1 MSLAELCHD
10 VRDWGRINVTI
21 DQRALQD
28 AGLSPSLK
36 LRREAWTPPIPL
48 DSALDLLLDAV
59 GLCYTVH
66 DDVLRI
72 TTPKQA
78 QGDLWTRQYFLS
90 NLATNQELVDVITN
104 TIDAASWDARSP
116 LLPPSLPNPPPE
128 DVKYEPASCRFNS
141 VAGQGWLVI
150 RQTYSVHRQVAAF
163 LSELQLV
170 AARHGA
176 KGRLPPLPVALGHD
190 GYWRDT
196 PQTEA
201 IRNALEKPVS
211 LDIVDVPVR
220 DLAEHLRLKPPI
232 NMVLDRRP
240 LKAAGISE
248 DTRLTVRLR
257 DVPLGQL
264 LTAVLKDVNLAYTV
278 TDDMV
283 LITTPDEAAHATTT
297 ALYPVGDLV
306 AGGQKTRDLVEAI
319 RMTVIEEP
327 GWGPNVTQV
336 LGLSG
341 AVDAMA
347 ICKTAEG
354 HRQIAHLLGHLR
366 QQQR

>member
-1 MSLAELCHD
+1 VA
-10 VRDWGRINVTI
+10 I

-28 AGLSPSLK
+28 ARLSPSLK

-48 DSALDLLLDAV
+48 DSALDLVLDAV

-78 QGDLWTRQYFLS
+78 QGDLRTRQYFLS
-90 NLATNQELVDVITN
+90 KLAANQELVDVITN
-104 TIDAASWDARSP
+104 TIDSASRRARSA
-116 LLPPSLPNPPPE
+116 LSLPPIPPTSPNPQPPVAGE
-128 DVKYEPASCRFNS
+128 YEPGSCRFNS

-163 LSELQLV
+163 LNGLQLL
-170 AARHGA
+170 ASRRGA
-176 KGRLPPLPVALGHD
+176 KGPLPPLPVALGHD

-211 LDIVDVPVR
+211 LDIVDVPLSH
-220 DLAEHLRLKPPI
+220 LAEHLKPKPPI
-232 NMVLDRRP
+232 NVVLDRRP

-248 DTRLTVRLR
+248 DTTLTVRLK
-257 DVPLGQL
+257 DVSLRQL
-264 LTAVLKDVNLAYTV
+264 LTAVLEDVNLAYTV
-278 TDDMV
+278 TDDV
-283 LITTPDEAAHATTT
+283 LLITTPDEARDTTTT

-306 AGGQKTRDLVEAI
+306 ARGQKTEDLVEAI
-319 RMTVIEEP
+319 RLAIHEGP
-327 GWGPNVTQV
+327 GWGPNATQI

-341 AVDAMA
+341 AVDALA

-354 HRQIAHLLGHLR
+354 HRQIGELLVRLR
-366 QQQR
+366 RQPREKQ